1 MGEIR
6 ITRAEV
12 ARDVYYAIARAAD
25 KGAKAPTEQEMAR
38 LIGVVNSTV
47 HNAIKTLVA
56 GHLIERRK
64 VKSVAL
70 AHGGTG
76 HQMVYRICAT
86 GAATEGFNTLPPV
99 APPWPRVPRV
109 PISRAAMPMAAQAA
123 E

>member
-64 VKSVAL
+64 VQSRPL

-76 HQMVYRICAT
+76 HQIVYRIVAT
-86 GAATEGFNTLPPV
+86 GAETEGFSTLQPV
-99 APPWPRVPRV
+99 APPWPRVPRASTIR
-109 PISRAAMPMAAQAA
+109 PAMPMAAQAA